1 MAKLSLKHV
10 SKRYPNGFWAVKD
23 FNLEMEDGEFVI
35 LTGSPKCGKSTVL
48 RMIAG
53 AEDVTE
59 GILELDGKPIND
71 VEPKDREIA
80 MVFQYYSLYKNM
92 TVYDNLSFGMKL
104 KKCSTEQIE
113 AAVKEAADMLGLE
126 ELLNRRLKILSEG
139 QKKRV
144 ALGRAIIRKPKLFLF
159 DEPLNGLDEK
169 VQVQIRTEIEKLH
182 ERYGTT
188 ILYRVVLR
196 RVRPHQRQARR
207 PHRVRKVRL
216 QAPDARRGRAR
227 HLVLFRAL
235 AVLHDGLAR

>member
-1 MAKLSLKHV
+1 MAKLSLRHV

-104 KKCSTEQIE
+104 KKMFHGADRSGCKRSSRYAGTGRT
-113 AAVKEAADMLGLE
+113 VKPQAEDSL
-126 ELLNRRLKILSEG
+126 R
-139 QKKRV
+139 
-144 ALGRAIIRKPKLFLF
+144 
-159 DEPLNGLDEK
+159 
-169 VQVQIRTEIEKLH
+169 RTEKEGGSWQGDH
-182 ERYGTT
+182 PQTQT
-188 ILYRVVLR
+188 FSV
-196 RVRPHQRQARR
+196 
-207 PHRVRKVRL
+207 
-216 QAPDARRGRAR
+216 
-227 HLVLFRAL
+227 
-235 AVLHDGLAR
+235 

>member
-1 MAKLSLKHV
+1 
-10 SKRYPNGFWAVKD
+10 
-23 FNLEMEDGEFVI
+23 MEDGEFVI

-169 VQVQIRTEIEKLH
+169 VQVQIRTEI
-182 ERYGTT
+182 
-188 ILYRVVLR
+188 
-196 RVRPHQRQARR
+196 
-207 PHRVRKVRL
+207 
-216 QAPDARRGRAR
+216 
-227 HLVLFRAL
+227 
-235 AVLHDGLAR
+235 

>member
-1 MAKLSLKHV
+1 MAKLSLRHV

-59 GILELDGKPIND
+59 GILELDGKSIND

-144 ALGRAIIRKPKLFLF
+144 ALGRAIIRKPK
-159 DEPLNGLDEK
+159 
-169 VQVQIRTEIEKLH
+169 QI
-182 ERYGTT
+182 
-188 ILYRVVLR
+188 
-196 RVRPHQRQARR
+196 
-207 PHRVRKVRL
+207 
-216 QAPDARRGRAR
+216 GRASCR
-227 HLVLFRAL
+227 ERV
-235 AVLHDGLAR
+235 